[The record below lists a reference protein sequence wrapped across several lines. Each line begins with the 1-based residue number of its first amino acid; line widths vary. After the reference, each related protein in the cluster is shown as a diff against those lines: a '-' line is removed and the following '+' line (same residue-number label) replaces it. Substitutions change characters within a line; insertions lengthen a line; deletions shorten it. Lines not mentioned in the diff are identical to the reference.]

1 MEREGTHKAPFLAKE
16 LLATDRY
23 QKRKNVFLYVHDCLT
38 VLQWTA
44 TNSKVEYDQKILYK
58 ILKELMKVNKIFT
71 HQSSSTSL
79 SATVSPL

>member
-38 VLQWTA
+38 TQWT
-44 TNSKVEYDQKILYK
+44 TTSSKVEYDQKILYK
-58 ILKELMKVNKIFT
+58 ILKELMKVNKIFI

-79 SATVSPL
+79 LAAVSPL